1 MSPILKKTIFQT
13 HWIAWVILA
22 VLAELI
28 ITGNLLGFSF
38 YLSSI
43 NKNGWSELFWQLGVL
58 PLGVP
63 FLFLFHTKKDII
75 QEHDTK

>member
-1 MSPILKKTIFQT
+1 MSPIFQT
-13 HWIAWVILA
+13 HWITWVILT